1 MSAAVSVDST
11 PSHSSILHR
20 RIHFPKAT
28 MTKHLERE
36 LQRLRS
42 DLVEQFG
49 TVEQMIQLAVRS
61 LMERRSDLADQV
73 IAGDEAVDETDIRI
87 EEECLKL
94 LALHQPVATDMR
106 WLVTVVKTNSDLE
119 RMADL
124 ACNIAERAK
133 ALDLYPLFPVP
144 DEIAEMVAVS
154 TKMVRDALDAFVE
167 RDSKKAARVIRE
179 DDMVDTLNR
188 VVIEQLHEAMKQSPE
203 NIEPAV
209 HCFSASRH
217 LERIADLAENISE
230 DVIYLVEGEII
241 RHKHG
246 TYLKSPAAD

>member
-1 MSAAVSVDST
+1 MNDYTTIVDQ
-11 PSHSSILHR
+11 LKR
-20 RIHFPKAT
+20 R
-28 MTKHLERE
+28 
-36 LQRLRS
+36 
-42 DLVEQFG
+42 LVLFCGKQEGAYFCKKS
-49 TVEQMIQLAVRS
+49 EDVRS
-61 LMERRSDLADQV
+61 YEPKPMKVLQSALNAY
-73 IAGDEAVDETDIRI
+73 I
-87 EEECLKL
+87 EE
-94 LALHQPVATDMR
+94 PSR
-106 WLVTVVKTNSDLE
+106 
-119 RMADL
+119 
-124 ACNIAERAK
+124 I
-133 ALDLYPLFPVP
+133 PVP

>member
-1 MSAAVSVDST
+1 
-11 PSHSSILHR
+11 
-20 RIHFPKAT
+20 

-36 LQRLRS
+36 LDLLRGK
-42 DLVEQFG
+42 LIGQFG
-49 TVEQMIQLAVRS
+49 VVEQMIELAVRS
-61 LMERRSDLADQV
+61 LVERRTDLADRV
-73 IAGDEAVDETDIRI
+73 IASDADVDQTDIRI

-106 WLVTVVKTNSDLE
+106 WLISVVKVNGELE

-133 ALDLYPLFPVP
+133 ALDLFPLFPVP
-144 DEIAEMVAVS
+144 QEMTEMAVLT
-154 TKMVRDALDAFVE
+154 TKMVKTALDAFVE
-167 RDSKKAARVIRE
+167 RDSKKATEAIQTDDLVDAMNRIVI
-179 DDMVDTLNR
+179 D
-188 VVIEQLHEAMKQSPE
+188 QLHEMMKTGPE
-203 NIEPAV
+203 HIEPGV

-230 DVIYLVEGEII
+230 DLIYLVEGEIV

-246 TYLKSPAAD
+246 IYFETPRDGE